1 MHSFQNALGESLS
14 GVKKCTLLSLGGA
27 GGQTIHNR
35 STFGAPLKTYG
46 HNASNELCGKSVASK
61 LRPQQANGLFYQ
73 GDTEIGENLHLFIK
87 RSAPENFQHEFFSML
102 LLPKVERVAK
112 RDLPAKL
119 RGAPETNFL

>member
-1 MHSFQNALGESLS
+1 M
-14 GVKKCTLLSLGGA
+14 
-27 GGQTIHNR
+27 
-35 STFGAPLKTYG
+35 
-46 HNASNELCGKSVASK
+46 ASK